1 MWKEFKEFAF
11 KSNAMELAI
20 AVVLGA
26 AFNAIVTALVNDLI
40 MPVVGVLLGGVDFS
54 SLIWT
59 VGEAQLKYGLV
70 IQQIV
75 NFILIAFSLFIVVR
89 TMNKFRDLNKDINTK
104 LLKQEPEEPK
114 PAPPTEAEL
123 LTEIRDLLKE
133 EKQVS

>member
-40 MPVVGVLLGGVDFS
+40 MPLVGVLLGGVDFS

-59 VGEAQLKYGLV
+59 VGDAQLKYGLV
-70 IQQIV
+70 IQQVV
-75 NFILIAFSLFIVVR
+75 NFVLIAFSLFIVVR
-89 TMNKFRDLNKDINTK
+89 TMNKFRELNAK
-104 LLKQEPEEPK
+104 LLNQEPEKEKTVPQTQ
-114 PAPPTEAEL
+114 TEILA
-123 LTEIRDLLKE
+123 EIRDLLKE
-133 EKQVS
+133 EKAV